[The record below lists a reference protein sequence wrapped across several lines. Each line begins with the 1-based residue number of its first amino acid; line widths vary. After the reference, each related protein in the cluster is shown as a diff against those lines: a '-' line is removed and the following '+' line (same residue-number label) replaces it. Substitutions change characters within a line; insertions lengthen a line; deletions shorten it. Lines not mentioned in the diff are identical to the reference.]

1 MKSWKRK
8 LYLLTALVVAF
19 SVSACGTGNAN
30 KTTESS
36 TKPIESSAN
45 PVETSTNPVETS
57 TNPIS
62 ETETEQA
69 VSSSMPESN
78 EKETEQEK
86 AQSEP
91 SKEQEESGET
101 PTSSQAAEEKE
112 NSGKLVLQEENGV
125 LTCLDTESSPFADC
139 ALRTT
144 VDPAAGTITFVK
156 ATKDGK
162 DTKEYYRFTPA
173 EHMLE
178 QYYYVSMMGTGFYY
192 YFDTDLREMVRLE
205 DKDHKDTTQ
214 SAKDNGRFEKP
225 AKQIKEDAASL
236 EEYFSKSFG
245 MTLKEAVQK

>member
-8 LYLLTALVVAF
+8 LYLLTALFVAF

-36 TKPIESSAN
+36 TKPIETSANPGETSAN
-45 PVETSTNPVETS
+45 PV
-57 TNPIS
+57 S

-69 VSSSMPESN
+69 ASASMPEAGEKNIDQDSPQTDSSKKPEDN
-78 EKETEQEK
+78 EEIP
-86 AQSEP
+86 A
-91 SKEQEESGET
+91 
-101 PTSSQAAEEKE
+101 SSQEVEEKE
-112 NSGKLVLQEENGV
+112 NNGKLVLQEENGV

>member
-19 SVSACGTGNAN
+19 SISACGTGNAN

-36 TKPIESSAN
+36 TKPIETSANPGETSAN
-45 PVETSTNPVETS
+45 PVET
-57 TNPIS
+57 
-62 ETETEQA
+62 ETEQA
-69 VSSSMPESN
+69 ASASMPEAGENNTDQDSPQTDSSKKPEDN
-78 EKETEQEK
+78 EEIP
-86 AQSEP
+86 A
-91 SKEQEESGET
+91 
-101 PTSSQAAEEKE
+101 SSQEVEEKE
-112 NSGKLVLQEENGV
+112 NNGKLVLQEENGV
-125 LTCLDTESSPFADC
+125 LTCLDTENSPFADC

-192 YFDTDLREMVRLE
+192 YFDTDLGEMVRLE

-214 SAKDNGRFEKP
+214 SAKDNGRFEGP